1 MRSSVGRFWNHR
13 SRFHLGYQ
21 SRHRHGLWEHG
32 SSLTGV
38 GVGVGAAGA
47 LSLCRRSWCRR
58 RLWLRLRR
66 WFWRRCQPRASWPVR
81 EGQTGEMRQPERRQ
95 VGAGENPGAMYAPQ
109 PLSIGGALLC
119 GLHLADAFPCIADL
133 KAQAASE
140 QDDQGCSHQ
149 EALHTLPL
157 HFSLSFDGMK
167 EWCGEHSLVVEG
179 FLYRAKLNRNDPQ
192 EDCHCK
198 FKLAKSNAIDELK
211 N

>member
-1 MRSSVGRFWNHR
+1 MQEELMGSSVGRFR
-13 SRFHLGYQ
+13 LGYQ
-21 SRHRHGLWEHG
+21 SLRWHRRWQRGG
-32 SSLTGV
+32 SLTGV
-38 GVGVGAAGA
+38 GIGVGAAGA
-47 LSLCRRSWCRR
+47 FSLCRRSWCWR
-58 RLWLRLRR
+58 RLWLRLWRR
-66 WFWRRCQPRASWPVR
+66 FWRRLWRRCQPRASRPVR

-109 PLSIGGALLC
+109 PLSIGGAFLC
-119 GLHLADAFPCIADL
+119 DL

-140 QDDQGCSHQ
+140 QDDQRCSHQ
-149 EALHTLPL
+149 EALL
-157 HFSLSFDGMK
+157 K
-167 EWCGEHSLVVEG
+167 EWCGEHSLVTEG